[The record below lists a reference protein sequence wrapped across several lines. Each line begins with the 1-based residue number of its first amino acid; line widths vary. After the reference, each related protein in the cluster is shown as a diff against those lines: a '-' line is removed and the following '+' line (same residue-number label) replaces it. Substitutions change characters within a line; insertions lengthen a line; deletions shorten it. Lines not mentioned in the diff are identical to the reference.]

1 VTALAIRTEINLR
14 LPNTPGALGRVC
26 QALAEEHVN
35 ILALS
40 LEATGALRMVVDNH
54 VHAAATLR
62 DRHYHVEER
71 DVLYTLAPNGPGSI
85 AGIARLLAAQGVN
98 VEYLYTT
105 AGESDSTAAIV
116 AGVPDV
122 QRASMAAGI

>member
-1 VTALAIRTEINLR
+1 MAIRTEINLR
-14 LPNTPGALGRVC
+14 LQNTPGSLGRACAV
-26 QALAEEHVN
+26 LAEEHVN

-40 LEATGALRMVVDNH
+40 LESTGALRMVVDNP
-54 VHAAATLR
+54 VHAAETLR
-62 DRHYHVEER
+62 DRNYHVEQR
-71 DVLYTLAPNGPGSI
+71 DVLFTMLPNGPGSI
-85 AGIARLLAAQGVN
+85 ASIARLLAAQGVN
-98 VEYLYTT
+98 VEYFYTT